1 MDQIADPGDTS
12 AHWRFWRWRDLG
24 YDGALTGRDE
34 GNNIPTETL
43 VAVDTPYWA
52 SDHTL
57 PARIYHL
64 PEDADFPHPVL
75 GQDLTPSPTARRL
88 GENNLPFEDVS
99 IFDVTSES
107 RTDPGLVELL
117 RRASE
122 VLEAPRESPVVAI
135 ISPPPEPPMSGGVAG
150 ISYLIQLGALPSKES
165 ARREWIRIER
175 RHPDLVRNQFP
186 TIVPVELNPQM
197 GKVFR
202 LRTGPIGEIKSAR
215 SLCRKFRSHGQDC
228 FVVKFENPS

>member
-1 MDQIADPGDTS
+1 MVEAAILMSMGEEVVGQ
-12 AHWRFWRWRDLG
+12 
-24 YDGALTGRDE
+24 GRDE
-34 GNNIPTETL
+34 DNHIPMEMP
-43 VAVDTPYWA
+43 VAADTPYWA

-64 PEDADFPHPVL
+64 PED
-75 GQDLTPSPTARRL
+75 L

-117 RRASE
+117 RPASE
-122 VLEAPRESPVVAI
+122 EPEAPRDSSVVAI

-150 ISYLIQLGALPSKES
+150 ISYLIQLGALPSRDS
-165 ARREWIRIER
+165 ARREWTRIER
-175 RHPDLVRNQFP
+175 RHPELVRNRLP
-186 TIVPVELNPQM
+186 TIVAAEPNPQI
-197 GKVFR
+197 GKIFR
-202 LRTGPIGEIKSAR
+202 LRTGPIDEIKTAR

-228 FVVKFENPS
+228 FVLRLENPS